1 MTQTI
6 TTQVTRYCLEK
17 DIKIPSNHTGTLSP
31 VSTCGTS
38 HISSDTSSIASP
50 DLVSVDPQTIKEKDS
65 YCGEPIN
72 HMCSVHQVTQNTLF
86 RENAFASVMK
96 VKEINPV
103 RNEGVIA
110 VESGEENLM
119 RTCSSGNPVCTYS
132 GNICSSPEEK
142 KNSETETV
150 IQVIIP
156 CPQKTPMAE
165 VGNVI
170 LSVDTSSGAD
180 YRVFQGKLKHNEQLH
195 QKTTEEENLQSHEQQ
210 RSQQII
216 EQEDTE
222 RKKKEIFRIQKE
234 REQETIK
241 IRQQQLAQK
250 QEQDRIRKEFHNQ
263 RRQREE
269 VVAQARAKEEQEKK
283 ANEEKRKSKEQC
295 FFPVYPQPDQPQQPI
310 REQQTSSERNGI
322 IESTTHV
329 ERINCNKSA
338 CVIERSTQQEIIG
351 NKSEGHSSK
360 TFNSERE
367 ATSTFDMSNINSNLQ
382 YSGCVPSIPES
393 STPALYFDRLA
404 SEEVH
409 ELKSYARII
418 EGQGKQL
425 EELRKIHDNLEFRL
439 EEQTRGQLKLEAT
452 LELQE
457 KLWVRKYNELEN
469 ERDQHKKEAENER
482 RKNAHLLD
490 MVNGQNKEMH
500 RMFRRKYDGTQQ
512 GHAPGHKEQNQRQNN
527 NQRNSIDRGVAVGS
541 RNSNEQNSFNSIT
554 RKNLNPY
561 EILQATGNGDTQ
573 EKRITTSM
581 LDFFGL

>member
-17 DIKIPSNHTGTLSP
+17 DIRVPSLVDHTGTLSP

-38 HISSDTSSIASP
+38 NISSDTSSIASS
-50 DLVSVDPQTIKEKDS
+50 DLVSVDPQTIKDRDCS
-65 YCGEPIN
+65 CGEIIN
-72 HMCSVHQVTQNTLF
+72 RMCSVQQVAQNTLF
-86 RENAFASVMK
+86 QENAFASVMK
-96 VKEINPV
+96 VKEINPAI
-103 RNEGVIA
+103 NEGVIA
-110 VESGEENLM
+110 IESGEENLN

-132 GNICSSPEEK
+132 GTICSSTEEE
-142 KNSETETV
+142 NSETETV
-150 IQVIIP
+150 MQVIRP

-283 ANEEKRKSKEQC
+283 ANEEKRRSKEQC
-295 FFPVYPQPDQPQQPI
+295 FFPVYPQPDRPQQPI

-329 ERINCNKSA
+329 ER
-338 CVIERSTQQEIIG
+338 TQQEIIG

-367 ATSTFDMSNINSNLQ
+367 ATNTFDISNINSNLQ

-512 GHAPGHKEQNQRQNN
+512 GHAPGHKEQNQRQHN

-573 EKRITTSM
+573 EKRVTTSM